1 MPPKKTAMLSLR
13 IDPGLKEAVRIA
25 AGKEHR
31 SVANMIEIMVRRYC
45 EQTGISIPEQQ
56 TLFQDGETDE

>member
-13 IDPGLKEAVRIA
+13 IDPSLKEAVRIA
-25 AGKEHR
+25 ASKEHR
-31 SVANMIEIMVRRYC
+31 SVANMVEVMIRGYC
-45 EQTGISIPEQQ
+45 EQSGISIPEQQ